1 MTVEIPTFSTRAI
14 VQVEDIDQADHG
26 TTWAGTDTE
35 SSNTKVQGTNN
46 SNDIAITPAVTL
58 GVNQL
63 VQTVKSAGY
72 QFCGGW
78 VVTPIHTSSHYQ
90 TFETPYLH
98 ELVGGDRN
106 MEQNNLVV
114 TPDGKTWDEVTR
126 DVSYIGNQ
134 DVALRATTASAAGVG
149 TNNTHRYNELR
160 GKKEDVDCGNKNW
173 VCGYDRWIC
182 LKNGLYRVEWWTTIG
197 VPLPFIFIF

>member
-1 MTVEIPTFSTRAI
+1 
-14 VQVEDIDQADHG
+14 
-26 TTWAGTDTE
+26 
-35 SSNTKVQGTNN
+35 
-46 SNDIAITPAVTL
+46 
-58 GVNQL
+58 
-63 VQTVKSAGY
+63 
-72 QFCGGW
+72 
-78 VVTPIHTSSHYQ
+78 
-90 TFETPYLH
+90 
-98 ELVGGDRN
+98 

-197 VPLPFIFIF
+197 GAGKAGNIQNIKINGSGTPIAKWWGQGDTDTELSRTTVTAYFKRGDYIQNIGGWYGSELHSNYHIHRM